1 MRFYKSRS
9 SIWWNKGLETKP
21 TYNDFSQIEWEE
33 LTNFNVN
40 WLSEISISCVVGLQ
54 DTFDLIKIE
63 NEEAEV
69 SHEKVKY
76 YYLTEVL
83 DKTKINKTCIFELD
97 IWTTYFLEPQ
107 NQNETNLH
115 NIKMYSD
122 IKHDLEEVKRQW
134 KEGTQSQ
141 LVSITPAGLVRTNK
155 RKMKPLVIDVPLPK
169 TQAEADRTLGPKD
182 FYVDAAYETTADRA
196 GSIYYV
202 FNTSGNLGKYLLVPL
217 VDIDRVIGESD
228 KNIRIFWKMN
238 CFHDFNYNNGATEKW
253 VRAEIGG
260 YNTEERLKDAVLKD
274 TSKIEFYIRKEG
286 ETPDKYTT
294 TSLVGVFVG
303 PHFSFFK
310 EYTLLGARRTPV
322 AMVNRTETGIPDV
335 GSEFYTTTS
344 GPNGATVQIV
354 PYEDP
359 IGIGFLCGPEG
370 LELKPLHNTNLLTE
384 YLNGYNY
391 LQNPNVHIINSA
403 TRLFFT
409 DRFVLSTETES
420 IELFTELPFFTSSYT
435 EYLRGARANLE
446 TSYGL
451 KQLNA
456 LTGIVG
462 SLIGIPGN
470 LFTPTST
477 YTTNRLIDNSA
488 VNTVKK
494 ISTDRDTIKW
504 GSRYRLGETVNNTTN
519 RTWTPAM
526 RGVAGTSSA
535 TNSKSSNINW
545 GYDDTQRASLNTTNI
560 TTKNVGAYTRNITTT
575 GTRTGSANVAGAFGG
590 FINSA
595 IGAGLQFAT
604 NFLERKAFFSD
615 LRNSTVVQNTT
626 NSAAFLSYVCLL
638 SKFRTGGEITSSYD
652 WITTIGFLDGIE
664 LDVNQ
669 SWYNLYGYET
679 NTYESPLKI
688 REVGANTKPQ
698 IFTLRLPDTLKP
710 SFTFKYSATLS
721 PLIRELI
728 WTLLNQG
735 VIIVSKTKLQEI
747 EGANE
752 LFNT

>member
-122 IKHDLEEVKRQW
+122 IKHDLEEVKTQW
-134 KEGTQSQ
+134 REGTQSR

-155 RKMKPLVIDVPLPK
+155 RKLKSLYREIPLPK
-169 TQAEADRTLGPKD
+169 TQAEANSALKGD
-182 FYVDAAYETTADRA
+182 FWAADAGVGTTADKA

-202 FNTSGNLGKYLLVPL
+202 FNTSGDLGKYLLVPL
-217 VDIDRVIGESD
+217 VEGPPVGGEPD
-228 KNIRIFWKMN
+228 KNIKIFWKMPCITQN
-238 CFHDFNYNNGATEKW
+238 GFIDGGQWRWVKATIGWQNREAYLKNAVIKADWNIDFW
-253 VRAEIGG
+253 VG
-260 YNTEERLKDAVLKD
+260 D
-274 TSKIEFYIRKEG
+274 
-286 ETPDKYTT
+286 DKYTT

-303 PHFSFFK
+303 PHFSSFK
-310 EYTLLGARRTPV
+310 KMTLLGDKGKPY
-322 AMVNRTETGIPDV
+322 AMIDNANDTGIPDV
-335 GSEFYTTTS
+335 GGDFWTAGMFPT
-344 GPNGATVQIV
+344 GIQPL
-354 PYEDP
+354 PYST
-359 IGIGFLCGPEG
+359 GLGVGFLCGPEG
-370 LELKPLHNTNLLTE
+370 LELEPLHNSYLLE
-384 YLNGYNY
+384 QYLNGYNY
-391 LQNPNVHIINSA
+391 LQNPNLHIINSA

-409 DRFVLSTETES
+409 DRFVFTTETES
-420 IELFTELPFFTSSYT
+420 IEVFTELPYFTSSYT
-435 EYLRGARANLE
+435 EYLRGARVNLE

-462 SLIGIPGN
+462 SLIGVPGS

-488 VNTVKK
+488 VNTVKR

-504 GSRYRLGETVNNTTN
+504 GSRYRLGETVNNTAN

-535 TNSKSSNINW
+535 TSSKSSNVNW
-545 GYDDTQRASLNTTNI
+545 GYDDAQRASLNTTAI
-560 TTKNVGAYTRNITTT
+560 TTKNVGAHTRNITTT
-575 GTRTGSANVAGAFGG
+575 GTRTGSANVAGAYGG
-590 FINSA
+590 LINST

-604 NFLERKAFFSD
+604 NFLERKAFFTD

-626 NSAAFLSYVCLL
+626 TSSSFLSYVCLL
-638 SKFRTGGEITSSYD
+638 AKSQGGGTE
-652 WITTIGFLDGIE
+652 TIDGNFLPTVAYLDGIE

-688 REVGANTKPQ
+688 REIGSNTNPQ

-747 EGANE
+747 EGTNE

>member
-1 MRFYKSRS
+1 MRFYKSKTP
-9 SIWWNKGLETKP
+9 IWWNKGLETKP
-21 TYNDFSQIEWEE
+21 TYKDFSEIEWEE

-63 NEEAEV
+63 NEQAEV

-97 IWTTYFLEPQ
+97 IWTTYFLEIR
-107 NQNETNLH
+107 NQNETKLGT
-115 NIKMYSD
+115 IKMYSD
-122 IKHDLEEVKRQW
+122 IIHDLEEVKTQW
-134 KEGTQSQ
+134 KTGTQSQ
-141 LVSITPAGLVRTNK
+141 LVSITPAGLIRTNK
-155 RKMKPLVIDVPLPK
+155 RKMKPLIIDVPLPK
-169 TQAEADRTLGPKD
+169 TQAEADRTLGEKD
-182 FYVDAAYETTADRA
+182 FYVDAATQTTADRA

-217 VDIDRVIGESD
+217 VDIDRAIGESD
-228 KNIRIFWKMN
+228 KNIRIFWKMP
-238 CFHDFNYNNGATEKW
+238 CITQNGFIEGNSWRW
-253 VRAEIGG
+253 VKAEIGWQ
-260 YNTEERLKDAVLKD
+260 NREEFLRNAVLKD
-274 TSKIEFYIRKEG
+274 DYNISFYINTTQES
-286 ETPDKYTT
+286 TKYTT

-303 PHFSFFK
+303 PHFSSFK
-310 EYTLLGARRTPV
+310 EYTLLGDKSLPY
-322 AMVNRTETGIPDV
+322 AMINNSNETGIPDV
-335 GSEFYTTTS
+335 GGEFWTAGMFPTGVQPIPYT
-344 GPNGATVQIV
+344 NGL
-354 PYEDP
+354 
-359 IGIGFLCGPEG
+359 GIGFLCGPEG

-462 SLIGIPGN
+462 SLMGIPGN
-470 LFTPTST
+470 LFTPSSS
-477 YTTNRLIDNSA
+477 YTTTRLINTSAINS
-488 VNTVKK
+488 VKRA
-494 ISTDRDTIKW
+494 SVDRDTIKW
-504 GSRYRLGETVNNTTN
+504 GSRYRLGETVNNTAN

-526 RGVAGTSSA
+526 KGVAGTSSA
-535 TNSKSSNINW
+535 TSSRSSDINW
-545 GYDDTQRASLNTTNI
+545 GRDKTQRASLNTTSI
-560 TTKNVGAYTRNITTT
+560 TTNNVGAHTRSITTT
-575 GTRTGSANVAGAFGG
+575 GSRTGSANVAGAYGAFG
-590 FINSA
+590 NSI

-604 NFLERKAFFSD
+604 NFLERKAFFTD
-615 LRNSTVVQNTT
+615 LRNSTTIQNTT
-626 NSAAFLSYVCLL
+626 NSASFLSYVCLL
-638 SKFRTGGEITSSYD
+638 SKLRTGGEFNSNGDWVITV
-652 WITTIGFLDGIE
+652 GFLDGIE

-669 SWYNLYGYET
+669 SWYNLYGYEV
-679 NTYESPLKI
+679 NTYESPFQLSVI
-688 REVGANTKPQ
+688 GSTPTFQQ

-735 VIIVSKTKLQEI
+735 VIIVSKQKLREI
-747 EGANE
+747 EASNE

>member
-122 IKHDLEEVKRQW
+122 IKHDLEEVKTQW
-134 KEGTQSQ
+134 REGTQSR

-155 RKMKPLVIDVPLPK
+155 RKMKKLYREIPLPK
-169 TQAEADRTLGPKD
+169 TQSEANSTLKGD
-182 FYVDAAYETTADRA
+182 FWAADAGVGTTADKA

-202 FNTSGNLGKYLLVPL
+202 FNTSGDLGKYLLVPL
-217 VDIDRVIGESD
+217 VEGPKAGGEPY
-228 KNIRIFWKMN
+228 KNIKIFWKMR
-238 CFHDFNYNNGATEKW
+238 CITQSGFIDGDQWRWVKATIGWQNREAYLKNAVIKADWNISFW
-253 VRAEIGG
+253 VG
-260 YNTEERLKDAVLKD
+260 D
-274 TSKIEFYIRKEG
+274 
-286 ETPDKYTT
+286 DKYTT

-303 PHFSFFK
+303 PHFSSFK
-310 EYTLLGARRTPV
+310 KMTLLGDKDTPY
-322 AMVNRTETGIPDV
+322 AMIDNANDTGIPDV
-335 GSEFYTTTS
+335 GGDFWTAGIFPT
-344 GPNGATVQIV
+344 GVQPL
-354 PYEDP
+354 PYST
-359 IGIGFLCGPEG
+359 GLGVGFLCGPEG
-370 LELKPLHNTNLLTE
+370 LELEPLHNSYLLE
-384 YLNGYNY
+384 KYLQGYNY

-403 TRLFFT
+403 TRVFFT
-409 DRFVLSTETES
+409 DRFIFTTETES
-420 IELFTELPFFTSSYT
+420 VEVFTELPYFTSSYT
-435 EYLRGARANLE
+435 EYLRGARVNLE

-462 SLIGIPGN
+462 SLIGVPGS

-488 VNTVKK
+488 VNTVKR

-504 GSRYRLGETVNNTTN
+504 GSRYRLGETVNNTAN

-535 TNSKSSNINW
+535 TSSKSSNVNW
-545 GYDDTQRASLNTTNI
+545 GYDDAQRASLNTTAI
-560 TTKNVGAYTRNITTT
+560 TTKNVGAHTRNITTT
-575 GTRTGSANVAGAFGG
+575 GTRTGSANVAGVYGG
-590 FINSA
+590 LINST

-604 NFLERKAFFSD
+604 NFLERKAFFTD

-626 NSAAFLSYVCLL
+626 NSSSFLSYVCLL
-638 SKFRTGGEITSSYD
+638 AMSQGGGTE
-652 WITTIGFLDGIE
+652 TTDGNFLPTVAYLDGIE

-688 REVGANTKPQ
+688 REIGSNTNPQ

-710 SFTFKYSATLS
+710 SFTFKYSATFS

-747 EGANE
+747 EGSNE

>member
-122 IKHDLEEVKRQW
+122 IKHDLEEVKTQW
-134 KEGTQSQ
+134 REGTQSR

-155 RKMKPLVIDVPLPK
+155 RKMKKLYREIPLPK
-169 TQAEADRTLGPKD
+169 TQSEANSTLKGD
-182 FYVDAAYETTADRA
+182 FWAADAGVGTTADKA

-202 FNTSGNLGKYLLVPL
+202 FNTSGDLGKYLLVPL
-217 VDIDRVIGESD
+217 VEGPKAGGEPY
-228 KNIRIFWKMN
+228 KNIKIFWKMR
-238 CFHDFNYNNGATEKW
+238 CITQSGFIDGDQWRWVKATIGWQNREAYLKNAVIKADWNISFW
-253 VRAEIGG
+253 VG
-260 YNTEERLKDAVLKD
+260 D
-274 TSKIEFYIRKEG
+274 
-286 ETPDKYTT
+286 DKYTT

-303 PHFSFFK
+303 PHFSSFK
-310 EYTLLGARRTPV
+310 KMTLLGDKDTPY
-322 AMVNRTETGIPDV
+322 AMIDNANDTGIPDV
-335 GSEFYTTTS
+335 GGDFWTAGIFPT
-344 GPNGATVQIV
+344 GVQPL
-354 PYEDP
+354 PYST
-359 IGIGFLCGPEG
+359 GLGVGFLCGPEG
-370 LELKPLHNTNLLTE
+370 LELEPLHNSYLLE
-384 YLNGYNY
+384 KYLQGYNY

-403 TRLFFT
+403 TRVFFT
-409 DRFVLSTETES
+409 DRFIFTTETES
-420 IELFTELPFFTSSYT
+420 VEVFTELPYFTSSYT
-435 EYLRGARANLE
+435 EYLRGARVNLE

-462 SLIGIPGN
+462 SLIGVPGS

-488 VNTVKK
+488 VNTVKR

-504 GSRYRLGETVNNTTN
+504 GSRYRLGETVNNTAN

-535 TNSKSSNINW
+535 TSSKSSNVNW
-545 GYDDTQRASLNTTNI
+545 GYDDAQRASLNTTAI
-560 TTKNVGAYTRNITTT
+560 TTKNVGAHTRNITTT
-575 GTRTGSANVAGAFGG
+575 GTRTGSANVAGVYGG
-590 FINSA
+590 LINST

-604 NFLERKAFFSD
+604 NFLERKAFFTD

-626 NSAAFLSYVCLL
+626 NSSSFLSYVCLL
-638 SKFRTGGEITSSYD
+638 AMSQGGGTE
-652 WITTIGFLDGIE
+652 TTDGNFLPTVAYLDGIE

-688 REVGANTKPQ
+688 REIGSNTNPQ

-747 EGANE
+747 EGTNE

>member
-122 IKHDLEEVKRQW
+122 IKHDLEEVKTQW
-134 KEGTQSQ
+134 REGTQSR

-155 RKMKPLVIDVPLPK
+155 RKLKKLYREIPLPK
-169 TQAEADRTLGPKD
+169 TQSEANSTLKGD
-182 FYVDAAYETTADRA
+182 FWAADAGVGTTADKA

-202 FNTSGNLGKYLLVPL
+202 FNTSGDLGKYLLVPL
-217 VDIDRVIGESD
+217 VEGPKAGGEPY
-228 KNIRIFWKMN
+228 KNIKIFWKMP
-238 CFHDFNYNNGATEKW
+238 CITQSGFIDGDQWRWVKATIGWQNREAYLKNAVIKADWNINFW
-253 VRAEIGG
+253 VE
-260 YNTEERLKDAVLKD
+260 D
-274 TSKIEFYIRKEG
+274 
-286 ETPDKYTT
+286 DKYTT

-303 PHFSFFK
+303 PHFSSFK
-310 EYTLLGARRTPV
+310 KMTLLGDKGKPY
-322 AMVNRTETGIPDV
+322 AMIDNANDTGIPDV
-335 GSEFYTTTS
+335 GGDFWTAGIFPT
-344 GPNGATVQIV
+344 GVQPL
-354 PYEDP
+354 PYSK
-359 IGIGFLCGPEG
+359 GLGVGFLCGPEG
-370 LELKPLHNTNLLTE
+370 LELEPLHNSYLLE
-384 YLNGYNY
+384 KYLQGYNY

-403 TRLFFT
+403 TRVFFT
-409 DRFVLSTETES
+409 DRFIFTTETES
-420 IELFTELPFFTSSYT
+420 VEVFTELPYFTSSYT
-435 EYLRGARANLE
+435 EYLRGARVNLE

-462 SLIGIPGN
+462 SLIGVPGS

-488 VNTVKK
+488 VNTVKR

-504 GSRYRLGETVNNTTN
+504 GSRYRLGETVNNTAN

-535 TNSKSSNINW
+535 TSSKSSNVNW
-545 GYDDTQRASLNTTNI
+545 GYDDAQRASLNTTAI
-560 TTKNVGAYTRNITTT
+560 TTKNVGAHTRNITTT
-575 GTRTGSANVAGAFGG
+575 GTRTGSANVAGVYGG
-590 FINSA
+590 LINST

-604 NFLERKAFFSD
+604 NFLERKAFFTD

-626 NSAAFLSYVCLL
+626 NSSSFLSYVCLL
-638 SKFRTGGEITSSYD
+638 AMSQGGGTE
-652 WITTIGFLDGIE
+652 TIDGNFLPTVAYLDGIE

-688 REVGANTKPQ
+688 REIGSNTNPQ

-747 EGANE
+747 EGTNE

>member
-1 MRFYKSRS
+1 MRFYKSKTP
-9 SIWWNKGLETKP
+9 IWWNKGLETKP
-21 TYNDFSQIEWEE
+21 TYKDFSEIEWEE

-63 NEEAEV
+63 NEQAEV

-97 IWTTYFLEPQ
+97 IWTTYFLEIR
-107 NQNETNLH
+107 NQNETKLGT
-115 NIKMYSD
+115 IKMYSD
-122 IKHDLEEVKRQW
+122 IIHDLEEVKTQW
-134 KEGTQSQ
+134 KTGTQSQ
-141 LVSITPAGLVRTNK
+141 LVSITPAGLIRTNK
-155 RKMKPLVIDVPLPK
+155 RKMKPLIIDVPLPK
-169 TQAEADRTLGPKD
+169 TQAEADRTLDAKD
-182 FYVDAAYETTADRA
+182 FYVDAATQTTADRA

-217 VDIDRVIGESD
+217 VDIDRAIGESD
-228 KNIRIFWKMN
+228 KNIRIFWKISSI
-238 CFHDFNYNNGATEKW
+238 YTESGKW
-253 VRAEIGG
+253 VKAELGE
-260 YNTEERLKDAVLKD
+260 YNTEETLKNVVLKD
-274 TSKIEFYIRKEG
+274 NINIPFYFNG
-286 ETPDKYTT
+286 TKYTS
-294 TSLVGVFVG
+294 TSLVGVYVG
-303 PHFSFFK
+303 PHFSSFK
-310 EYTLLGARRTPV
+310 TLTLLNNTGPRVFSNVSANETNIPEVSELYSAASLQPV
-322 AMVNRTETGIPDV
+322 PAGDL
-335 GSEFYTTTS
+335 
-344 GPNGATVQIV
+344 
-354 PYEDP
+354 
-359 IGIGFLCGPEG
+359 GIGFICGPEG

-462 SLIGIPGN
+462 SLMGIPGN
-470 LFTPTST
+470 LFTPSSS
-477 YTTNRLIDNSA
+477 YTTTRLINTSAINS
-488 VNTVKK
+488 VKRA
-494 ISTDRDTIKW
+494 SVDRDTIKW
-504 GSRYRLGETVNNTTN
+504 GSRYRLGETVNNTAN
-519 RTWTPAM
+519 RTWTPSM
-526 RGVAGTSSA
+526 KGVAGTSSA
-535 TNSKSSNINW
+535 TSSRSSDINW
-545 GYDDTQRASLNTTNI
+545 GRDETQRASLNTTSI
-560 TTKNVGAYTRNITTT
+560 TTNNVGAHTRSITTT
-575 GTRTGSANVAGAFGG
+575 GSRTGSANVAGAYGAFG
-590 FINSA
+590 NSI

-604 NFLERKAFFSD
+604 NFLERKAFFTD
-615 LRNSTVVQNTT
+615 LRNSTTIQNTT
-626 NSAAFLSYVCLL
+626 NSASFLSYVCLL
-638 SKFRTGGEITSSYD
+638 SKLRTGGEFNSNGDWVITV
-652 WITTIGFLDGIE
+652 GFLDGIE

-669 SWYNLYGYET
+669 SWYNLYGYEV
-679 NTYESPLKI
+679 NTYESPFQLSVI
-688 REVGANTKPQ
+688 GSTPTFQQ

-735 VIIVSKTKLQEI
+735 VIIVSKQKLREI
-747 EGANE
+747 EASNE

>member
-69 SHEKVKY
+69 SHEKIKY

-122 IKHDLEEVKRQW
+122 IKHDLEEVKTQW
-134 KEGTQSQ
+134 REGTQSR

-155 RKMKPLVIDVPLPK
+155 RKLKKLYREIPLPK
-169 TQAEADRTLGPKD
+169 TQSEANSTLKGD
-182 FYVDAAYETTADRA
+182 FWAADAGVGTTADKA

-202 FNTSGNLGKYLLVPL
+202 FNTSGDLGKYLLVPL
-217 VDIDRVIGESD
+217 VEGPKAGGEPD
-228 KNIRIFWKMN
+228 KNIKIFWKMP
-238 CFHDFNYNNGATEKW
+238 CITQNGFIDGDQWRWVKATIGWQNREAYLKNAVIKADWNINFW
-253 VRAEIGG
+253 VG
-260 YNTEERLKDAVLKD
+260 D
-274 TSKIEFYIRKEG
+274 
-286 ETPDKYTT
+286 DKYTT

-303 PHFSFFK
+303 PHFSSFK
-310 EYTLLGARRTPV
+310 KMTLLGDKDKPY
-322 AMVNRTETGIPDV
+322 AMIDNANDTGIPDV
-335 GSEFYTTTS
+335 GGDFWTAGIFPT
-344 GPNGATVQIV
+344 GVQPL
-354 PYEDP
+354 PYST
-359 IGIGFLCGPEG
+359 GLGVGFLCGPEG
-370 LELKPLHNTNLLTE
+370 LELEPLHNSYLLE
-384 YLNGYNY
+384 KYLQGYNY

-403 TRLFFT
+403 TRVFFT
-409 DRFVLSTETES
+409 DRFIFTTETES
-420 IELFTELPFFTSSYT
+420 VEVFTELPYFTSSYT
-435 EYLRGARANLE
+435 EYLRGARVNLE

-462 SLIGIPGN
+462 SLIGVPGS

-488 VNTVKK
+488 VNTVKR

-504 GSRYRLGETVNNTTN
+504 GSRYRLGETVNNTAN

-535 TNSKSSNINW
+535 TSSKSSNVNW
-545 GYDDTQRASLNTTNI
+545 GYDDAQRASLNTTAI
-560 TTKNVGAYTRNITTT
+560 TTKNVGAHTRNITTT
-575 GTRTGSANVAGAFGG
+575 GTRTGSANVAGVYGG
-590 FINSA
+590 LINST

-604 NFLERKAFFSD
+604 NFLERKAFFTD

-626 NSAAFLSYVCLL
+626 NSSSFLSYVCLL
-638 SKFRTGGEITSSYD
+638 AMSQGGGTE
-652 WITTIGFLDGIE
+652 TIDGNFLPTVAYLDGIE

-688 REVGANTKPQ
+688 REIGSNTNPQ

-747 EGANE
+747 EGTNE

>member
-1 MRFYKSRS
+1 MRFYKSKTP
-9 SIWWNKGLETKP
+9 IWWNKGLETKP
-21 TYNDFSQIEWEE
+21 TYKDFSEIEWEE

-122 IKHDLEEVKRQW
+122 IKHDLEEVKTQW
-134 KEGTQSQ
+134 REGTQSR

-155 RKMKPLVIDVPLPK
+155 RKMKKLYREIPLPK
-169 TQAEADRTLGPKD
+169 TQSEANSTLKGD
-182 FYVDAAYETTADRA
+182 FWAADAGVGTTADKA

-202 FNTSGNLGKYLLVPL
+202 FNTSGDLGKYLLVPL
-217 VDIDRVIGESD
+217 VEGPKAGGEPY
-228 KNIRIFWKMN
+228 KNIKIFWKMR
-238 CFHDFNYNNGATEKW
+238 CITQSGFIDGDQWRWVKATIGWQNREAYLKNAVIKADWNISFW
-253 VRAEIGG
+253 VG
-260 YNTEERLKDAVLKD
+260 D
-274 TSKIEFYIRKEG
+274 
-286 ETPDKYTT
+286 DKYTT

-303 PHFSFFK
+303 PHFSSFK
-310 EYTLLGARRTPV
+310 KMTLLGDKDTPY
-322 AMVNRTETGIPDV
+322 AMIDNANDTGIPDV
-335 GSEFYTTTS
+335 GGDFWTAGIFPT
-344 GPNGATVQIV
+344 GVQPL
-354 PYEDP
+354 PYST
-359 IGIGFLCGPEG
+359 GLGVGFLCGPEG
-370 LELKPLHNTNLLTE
+370 LELEPLHNSYLLE
-384 YLNGYNY
+384 KYLQGYNY
-391 LQNPNVHIINSA
+391 LQNPNLHIINSA
-403 TRLFFT
+403 TRVFFT
-409 DRFVLSTETES
+409 DRFIFTTETES
-420 IELFTELPFFTSSYT
+420 VEVFTELPYFTSSYT
-435 EYLRGARANLE
+435 EYLRGARVNLE

-462 SLIGIPGN
+462 SLIGVPGS

-488 VNTVKK
+488 VNTVKR

-504 GSRYRLGETVNNTTN
+504 GSRYRLGETVNNTAN

-535 TNSKSSNINW
+535 TSSKSSNVNW
-545 GYDDTQRASLNTTNI
+545 GYDDAQRASLNTTAI
-560 TTKNVGAYTRNITTT
+560 TTKNVGAHTRNITTT
-575 GTRTGSANVAGAFGG
+575 GTRTGSANVAGVYGG
-590 FINSA
+590 LINST

-604 NFLERKAFFSD
+604 NFLERKAFFTD

-626 NSAAFLSYVCLL
+626 NSSSFLSYVCLL
-638 SKFRTGGEITSSYD
+638 AMSQGGGTE
-652 WITTIGFLDGIE
+652 TIDGNFLPTVAYLDGIE

-688 REVGANTKPQ
+688 REIGSNTNPQ

-747 EGANE
+747 EGTNE

>member
-122 IKHDLEEVKRQW
+122 IKHDLEEVKTQW
-134 KEGTQSQ
+134 REGTQSR

-155 RKMKPLVIDVPLPK
+155 RKMKKLYREIPLPK
-169 TQAEADRTLGPKD
+169 TQSEANSTLKGD
-182 FYVDAAYETTADRA
+182 FWAADAGVGTTADKA

-202 FNTSGNLGKYLLVPL
+202 FNTSGDLGKYLLVPL
-217 VDIDRVIGESD
+217 VEGPKAGGEPY
-228 KNIRIFWKMN
+228 KNIKIFWKMR
-238 CFHDFNYNNGATEKW
+238 CITQSGFIDGDQWRWVKATIGWQNREAYLKNAVIKADWNISFW
-253 VRAEIGG
+253 VG
-260 YNTEERLKDAVLKD
+260 D
-274 TSKIEFYIRKEG
+274 
-286 ETPDKYTT
+286 DKYTT

-303 PHFSFFK
+303 PHFSSFK
-310 EYTLLGARRTPV
+310 KMTLLGDKGTPY
-322 AMVNRTETGIPDV
+322 AMIDNANDTGIPDV
-335 GSEFYTTTS
+335 GGDFWTAGIFPT
-344 GPNGATVQIV
+344 GVQPL
-354 PYEDP
+354 PYST
-359 IGIGFLCGPEG
+359 GLGVGFLCGPEG
-370 LELKPLHNTNLLTE
+370 LELEPLHNSYLLE
-384 YLNGYNY
+384 KYLQGYNY

-403 TRLFFT
+403 TRVFFT
-409 DRFVLSTETES
+409 DRFIFTTETES
-420 IELFTELPFFTSSYT
+420 VEVFTELPYFTSSYT
-435 EYLRGARANLE
+435 EYLRGARVNLE

-462 SLIGIPGN
+462 SLIGVPGS

-488 VNTVKK
+488 VNTVKR

-504 GSRYRLGETVNNTTN
+504 GSRYRLGETVNNTAN

-526 RGVAGTSSA
+526 RGVAGTSAA
-535 TNSKSSNINW
+535 TSSKSSNVNW
-545 GYDDTQRASLNTTNI
+545 GYDDAQRASLNTTAI
-560 TTKNVGAYTRNITTT
+560 TTKNVGAHTRNITTT
-575 GTRTGSANVAGAFGG
+575 GTRTGSANVAGVYGG
-590 FINSA
+590 LINST

-604 NFLERKAFFSD
+604 NFLERKAFFTD

-626 NSAAFLSYVCLL
+626 NSSSFLSYVCLL
-638 SKFRTGGEITSSYD
+638 AMSQGGGTE
-652 WITTIGFLDGIE
+652 TTDGNFLPTVAYLDGIE

-688 REVGANTKPQ
+688 REIGSNTNPQ

-747 EGANE
+747 EGTNE

>member
-169 TQAEADRTLGPKD
+169 TQAEADRILGAKD
-182 FYVDAAYETTADRA
+182 FYVDAATETTADRA

-228 KNIRIFWKMN
+228 KNIRIFWKMRCHETTN
-238 CFHDFNYNNGATEKW
+238 VNSRLSDKW

-260 YNTEERLKDAVLKD
+260 FNTEASLKDTVLKD
-274 TSKIEFYIRKEG
+274 NNKIPFHILGPEG
-286 ETPDKYTT
+286 VGFTKYTT

-303 PHFSFFK
+303 PHFSSFK
-310 EYTLLGARRTPV
+310 EYTLLSDITTLYGLANP
-322 AMVNRTETGIPDV
+322 NETGIPDV
-335 GSEFYTTTS
+335 GSDFYEFRITPLGTKE
-344 GPNGATVQIV
+344 IV
-354 PYEDP
+354 PYTDP
-359 IGIGFLCGPEG
+359 VGIGFLCGPEG

-420 IELFTELPFFTSSYT
+420 IEIFTELPFFTSSYT

-462 SLIGIPGN
+462 SLIGIPGS

-488 VNTVKK
+488 VNTVKR

-504 GSRYRLGETVNNTTN
+504 GSRYRLGETVNNTAN

-535 TNSKSSNINW
+535 VSSKSSNVNW
-545 GYDDTQRASLNTTNI
+545 GYDEAQRASLNTTAI
-560 TTKNVGAYTRNITTT
+560 TTKNVGAHTRNITTT
-575 GTRTGSANVAGAFGG
+575 GTRTGSANVAGVFGG
-590 FINSA
+590 LINNT

-604 NFLERKAFFSD
+604 NFLERKAFFTD

-638 SKFRTGGEITSSYD
+638 SKLRTGGESTSSYD
-652 WITTIGFLDGIE
+652 WITTVGFLDGIE

-688 REVGANTKPQ
+688 REIGSNTKPQ

>member
-122 IKHDLEEVKRQW
+122 IKHDLEEVKTQW
-134 KEGTQSQ
+134 REGTQSR

-155 RKMKPLVIDVPLPK
+155 RKMKKLYREIPLPK
-169 TQAEADRTLGPKD
+169 TQSEANSTLKGD
-182 FYVDAAYETTADRA
+182 FWAADAGVGTTADKA

-202 FNTSGNLGKYLLVPL
+202 FNTSGDLGKYLLVPL
-217 VDIDRVIGESD
+217 VEGPKAGGEPY
-228 KNIRIFWKMN
+228 KNIKIFWKMR
-238 CFHDFNYNNGATEKW
+238 CITQSGFIDGDQWRWVKATIGWQNREAYLKNAVIKADWNISFW
-253 VRAEIGG
+253 VG
-260 YNTEERLKDAVLKD
+260 D
-274 TSKIEFYIRKEG
+274 
-286 ETPDKYTT
+286 DKYTT

-303 PHFSFFK
+303 PHFSSFK
-310 EYTLLGARRTPV
+310 KMTLLGDKDTPY
-322 AMVNRTETGIPDV
+322 AMIDNANDTGIPDV
-335 GSEFYTTTS
+335 GGDFWTAGIFPT
-344 GPNGATVQIV
+344 GVQPL
-354 PYEDP
+354 PYST
-359 IGIGFLCGPEG
+359 GLGVGFLCGPEG
-370 LELKPLHNTNLLTE
+370 LELEPLHNSYLLE
-384 YLNGYNY
+384 KYLQGYNY

-403 TRLFFT
+403 TRVFFT
-409 DRFVLSTETES
+409 DRFIFTTETES
-420 IELFTELPFFTSSYT
+420 VEVFTELPYFTSSYT
-435 EYLRGARANLE
+435 EYLRGARVNLE

-462 SLIGIPGN
+462 SLIGVPGS

-488 VNTVKK
+488 VNTVKR

-504 GSRYRLGETVNNTTN
+504 GSRYRLGETVNNTAN

-535 TNSKSSNINW
+535 TSSKSSNVNW
-545 GYDDTQRASLNTTNI
+545 GYDDAQRASLNTTAI
-560 TTKNVGAYTRNITTT
+560 TTKNVGAHTRNITTT
-575 GTRTGSANVAGAFGG
+575 GTRTGSANVAGVYGG
-590 FINSA
+590 LINST

-604 NFLERKAFFSD
+604 NFLERKAFFTD

-626 NSAAFLSYVCLL
+626 NSSSFLSYVCLL
-638 SKFRTGGEITSSYD
+638 AMSQGGGSE
-652 WITTIGFLDGIE
+652 TIDGNFLPTVAYLDGIE

-688 REVGANTKPQ
+688 REIGSNTKPQ

-747 EGANE
+747 EGSNE